1 MSKKDRS
8 VSCDF
13 GKYIKQLREA
23 KGLMIKDIAA
33 RSGISESYIYRLEN
47 GERKVPSV
55 VIIEKLAVAL
65 GVPAS
70 QLFNIAIS

>member
-8 VSCDF
+8 VSSDF